1 MRKII
6 VGYDGSD
13 PSKQALKLGKEH
25 AKAFA
30 ATVYILSSMEAGPEM
45 PFKEVKSTEEALEKI
60 KQQFEAAGIVC
71 ETHVLITGLTPGE
84 DLIQYSSEI
93 QADEI
98 IVGVAKRSKLDKLIF
113 GSTVQFVILNASCP
127 VVTVK

>member
-1 MRKII
+1 MHKII
-6 VGYDGSD
+6 VGFDGSD

-25 AKAFA
+25 AKAFDA
-30 ATVYILSSMEAGPEM
+30 AIYILSSMEASLDR
-45 PFKEVKSTEEALEKI
+45 PFKEVKTTEEALEKI
-60 KQQFEAAGIVC
+60 KQQFESEGIVC

-93 QADEI
+93 KADEI
-98 IVGVAKRSKLDKLIF
+98 IVGVTKRSKLDKLIF
-113 GSTVQFVILNASCP
+113 GSTAQYVILNASCP

>member
-1 MRKII
+1 MHKII
-6 VGYDGSD
+6 VGFDGSD

-25 AKAFA
+25 AKAFDA
-30 ATVYILSSMEAGPEM
+30 AIYILSSMEAGLDR
-45 PFKEVKSTEEALEKI
+45 PFKEVKTTEEALEKI
-60 KQQFEAAGIVC
+60 KQQFESEGILC

-93 QADEI
+93 KADEI
-98 IVGVAKRSKLDKLIF
+98 IVGVTKRSKLDKLIF
-113 GSTVQFVILNASCP
+113 GSTAQYVILNASCP

>member
-1 MRKII
+1 MHKII
-6 VGYDGSD
+6 VGFDGSD

-25 AKAFA
+25 AKAFDA
-30 ATVYILSSMEAGPEM
+30 AIYILSSMEAGLDR
-45 PFKEVKSTEEALEKI
+45 PFKEVKTTEEALEKI
-60 KQQFEAAGIVC
+60 KQQFESEGIVC

-93 QADEI
+93 KADEI
-98 IVGVAKRSKLDKLIF
+98 IVGVTKRSKLDKLIF
-113 GSTVQFVILNASCP
+113 GSTAQYVILNASCP